1 MEDYPKTI
9 IEFRD
14 RFNSE
19 EACIQYLEQLRWPDG
34 FICPYCNAEKF
45 WRTEKVLIK
54 CKNCQKRTSVTA
66 GTIFHD
72 TRKPIRLWFEAM
84 WYITSQKYGTNA
96 LGLQRILGLGSYSTA
111 WKWLHRLRRVMVR
124 PDREKLSGKV
134 EVDETM
140 IGGEGHGKRGRGAEK
155 KVLVAIAVEDK
166 KEREKKEI
174 GRIRLAVI
182 PDASSKSLINFIS
195 NNIEEGSH
203 VRTDGWKGYSKVSA
217 NNYEHTVLK
226 SNDLVICHLVASL
239 IKRWLM
245 GTYQGA
251 ARHQHLDFYLDE
263 YTFRFNRRTSAS
275 RGKLFYRIVQ
285 QAVMTKPVK
294 GMNIIGKN

>member
-19 EACIQYLEQLRWPDG
+19 EGCIKYLEQLRWPNG
-34 FICPYCNAEKF
+34 FICPYCKAEEF
-45 WRTEKVLIK
+45 WRTEKILIK
-54 CKNCQKRTSVTA
+54 CKNCRKRTSVTA

-96 LGLQRILGLGSYSTA
+96 LGLQRILGLGSYNTA

-140 IGGEGHGKRGRGAEK
+140 IGGKSHGKRGRGSEK

-166 KEREKKEI
+166 KEGEKKEI

-182 PDASSKSLINFIS
+182 PDASSKSLISFIS

-203 VRTDGWKGYSKVSA
+203 VRTDGWKGYSNVSA
-217 NNYEHTVLK
+217 NNYEHTVLN

-239 IKRWLM
+239 MKRWLM

-285 QAVMTKPVK
+285 QAVTTTPVK